1 MAARA
6 GRHMR
11 APAGTLGYAV
21 QQLKLAES
29 EQRVAEKQLASM
41 RKGGNPSQIE
51 RCQRRVAKA
60 RAEVQEKRK
69 AVEFEKHVRHAAAV
83 QAREAS

>member
-1 MAARA
+1 MATRA

-11 APAGTLGYAV
+11 AAAGTLGYAV

-29 EQRVAEKQLASM
+29 EQRVAERQLVTM
-41 RKGGNPSQIE
+41 RTHGNLHLIE
-51 RCQRRVAKA
+51 RSERRVVKA
-60 RAEVQEKRK
+60 RAEVTRRRK
-69 AVEFEKHVRHAAAV
+69 AVEFEKHVRQAAAV